1 MSQNG
6 SAGEAKDDI
15 DYSVPAI
22 LRHEDRYWPCPSLGD
37 AVAAWHVLPVEMRE
51 SASIEAEDG
60 AVYRGREI
68 EKLQHSPDPPKKSKP
83 EAPKPH

>member
-6 SAGEAKDDI
+6 SAGDI

-22 LRHEDRYWPCPSLGD
+22 LRHEDRFWPCPTLED
-37 AVAAWHVLPVEMRE
+37 AVTAWHVMPIEMRD
-51 SASIEAEDG
+51 SATIEAEDG

-68 EKLQHSPDPPKKSKP
+68 GKLQRSADPSSKPKP

>member
-6 SAGEAKDDI
+6 AAGEEKGNV

-22 LRHEDRYWPCPSLGD
+22 LRHADKFWPCPTLED
-37 AVAAWHVLPVEMRE
+37 AVAAWHVLPIEMRE
-51 SASIEAEDG
+51 DALIEADG

-68 EKLQHSPDPPKKSKP
+68 AKLQRKH
-83 EAPKPH
+83 

>member
-6 SAGEAKDDI
+6 SAGEEKDNL

-22 LRHEDRYWPCPSLGD
+22 LRHADKFWPCPTLED
-37 AVAAWHVLPVEMRE
+37 AIAAWHVLPIEMRE
-51 SASIEAEDG
+51 DASIEADG

-68 EKLQHSPDPPKKSKP
+68 EKLQRKH
-83 EAPKPH
+83 

>member
-6 SAGEAKDDI
+6 SAGEI

-22 LRHEDRYWPCPSLGD
+22 LRHADSFWPCPTLED
-37 AVAAWHVLPVEMRE
+37 AVAAWHVLPIEMRD
-51 SASIEAEDG
+51 SASIEVDG

-68 EKLQHSPDPPKKSKP
+68 EKLQRKH
-83 EAPKPH
+83 